1 MELKTQTFP
10 ESQFWFLET
19 LTKPL
24 LYLVLITIF
33 TWIVTEI
40 KCVRKHVMTC
50 GVYRELYLLKSM
62 VYYDYKSFSYFEVT
76 GKNSFLLSSKD
87 LALTVKVGYMSR
99 VFMESVFEE
108 KHWAGN
114 VGGWVPPQLSNG
126 HSIELQASHLDF
138 LAPSFLSCKTRDEL
152 NDLSP
157 SHSIILNVRHKFVW
171 IRESLKLGKFQK
183 II

>member
-24 LYLVLITIF
+24 LHLVLITIF

-50 GVYRELYLLKSM
+50 GVYRELYLLKSL
-62 VYYDYKSFSYFEVT
+62 VYYDYKM
-76 GKNSFLLSSKD
+76 FLLFWSHGEKFILAFFQGFSFDHESRIYVQSIHGKCIWRETLSWECWRMGSSP
-87 LALTVKVGYMSR
+87 AFPRAQHTAPASR
-99 VFMESVFEE
+99 
-108 KHWAGN
+108 
-114 VGGWVPPQLSNG
+114 
-126 HSIELQASHLDF
+126 LDF
-138 LAPSFLSCKTRDEL
+138 LAPGFLSCKTRDEL
-152 NDLSP
+152 DDLSP
-157 SHSIILNVRHKFVW
+157 SHSIILNVRHKFAW